1 MRVLSHLVF
10 VVLASLALYAGVIT
24 AVGAFRLVDKPFP
37 GLSLVEE
44 GLVNPVG
51 LSSWGGGRAGFRM
64 WDRIVAVDGE
74 LVFSKDDII
83 ARALQRPV
91 GSAIVYQVKGLDRS
105 ERFVELPTRVFS
117 PSDLIRS
124 HTMHTVLGVI
134 FIMVAVLLYALRPG
148 TPEAWSFFAFF
159 SSLGLVMTSVVDMT
173 ILWRLPPLFPL
184 LAPFLGVFGFVLVAV
199 ITRAYTKTEGSRLLE
214 GRPEPGEPGFVE
226 ELRSRRQ
233 RLQGRFVIATAL
245 GLMVSASISFLM
257 LRIGG
262 EQARY
267 TVVDS
272 VFYSWL
278 ALCVTLCFV
287 LLVLAYRR
295 GRSPRRRAR
304 IRQILWAWPVGA
316 GIPVVNL
323 FCGHVLQLWP
333 MSQIWNAFLLLV
345 PLSTADAIVRHDLL
359 RLNDTARRLVGG
371 FTVAAAVG
379 VGLGFALWGAITTL
393 KLDDASAMVA
403 MAAVLFAVA
412 APITHRI
419 QSHVEGLLRQ
429 TTYDAGRLA
438 AMFTAKASTSN
449 HLEDVVAELIQ
460 IAKRSI
466 RPVSLEVWRLDA
478 AQEGPTRLVPLLKK
492 ATPIVVDDA
501 VQAALEHAE
510 PQVCDDE
517 APAPRV
523 FGDDMSDAAII
534 VRLAVAGE
542 PVGLLVVGERSD
554 GKPYEGA
561 DVAFVGS
568 LAGPLAG
575 SLVSTMAFE
584 AVERLNRELEARVV
598 ARTAELAQKN
608 DELALLNQRKD
619 ELVASVSHDFRSPLA
634 IIRQNVQ
641 TMLRDLSSIERDD
654 LRMFLQAIGRQE
666 GRLTSMCTNLLDLAR
681 LKQRDRLQDPVDLGG
696 VARVIAETFA
706 PRAHDKDV
714 ELIVD
719 INDGAGARVGNS
731 AAGALV
737 VGGDADRL
745 SQLVQNLVDNALKFT
760 PRGGRITLGVAAVGD
775 NVVIAVS
782 DSGIGIHKDALDRVF
797 EPFFQVPNQSHVG
810 QGSGLGL
817 AIVKAVVDAH
827 GGSIVAESVAER
839 AADHATNDRN
849 DGDGGDDDDADGASA
864 SGTRFIVTLPRL
876 RRPVGDAANDRGGN
890 TVEGGVEGGD
900 DVDIAAAE

>member
-1 MRVLSHLVF
+1 MRALSHLLF
-10 VVLASLALYAGVIT
+10 VVLAALAFYAGVVT
-24 AVGAFRLVDKPFP
+24 TVGTFRLVDRPFP
-37 GLSLVEE
+37 GLSLVEV

-83 ARALQRPV
+83 ARALARPV
-91 GSAIVYQVKGLDRS
+91 GSAVVYQVKGLDGS
-105 ERFVELPTRVFS
+105 ERFVELPTRMFS

-124 HTMHTVLGVI
+124 HTMHSVLGVI
-134 FIMVAVLLYALRPG
+134 FIIVAILLYALRAG

-173 ILWRLPPLFPL
+173 VLWRLPPLFPL

-233 RLQGRFVIATAL
+233 RLQGRFVIATAV
-245 GLMVSASISFLM
+245 GLVVSASISILM
-257 LRIGG
+257 LRVAG
-262 EQARY
+262 ESARY
-267 TVVDS
+267 TIIDS
-272 VFYSWL
+272 VLYSWL
-278 ALCVTLCFV
+278 AICVSLCFM

-379 VGLGFALWGAITTL
+379 VGLGFALWGAITFL

-403 MAAVLFAVA
+403 LAAVLFAVA

-438 AMFTAKASTSN
+438 ASFTAKASTSN

-460 IAKRSI
+460 VTRRSI

-478 AQEGPTRLVPLLKK
+478 ASDGDDVGPTHLVPLLNKT
-492 ATPIVVDDA
+492 APIVVDDA
-501 VQAALEHAE
+501 VQATLEHSE

-517 APAPRV
+517 APAPPV
-523 FGDDMSDAAII
+523 FGARIADAAII

-542 PVGLLVVGERSD
+542 PVGLLIVGERSD

-681 LKQRDRLQDPVDLGG
+681 LKQRSRLQDPVDLAG

-706 PRAHDKDV
+706 PRARDKNV
-714 ELIVD
+714 ELVVD
-719 INDGAGARVGNS
+719 INDGGEHD
-731 AAGALV
+731 ALV

-745 SQLVQNLVDNALKFT
+745 SQLLQNLVDNALKFT
-760 PRGGRITLGVAAVGD
+760 PNGGRITLSVVAAND
-775 NVVIAVS
+775 NVVVVVS
-782 DSGIGIHKDALDRVF
+782 DSGIGIGKDALGRVF

-827 GGSIVAESVAER
+827 GGDIIVESVVESVVDS
-839 AADHATNDRN
+839 ADS
-849 DGDGGDDDDADGASA
+849 GAPSPA
-864 SGTRFIVTLPRL
+864 PSGTRFVVTLPQLKGERAVDEESA
-876 RRPVGDAANDRGGN
+876 VGDARP
-890 TVEGGVEGGD
+890 V
-900 DVDIAAAE
+900 AAE